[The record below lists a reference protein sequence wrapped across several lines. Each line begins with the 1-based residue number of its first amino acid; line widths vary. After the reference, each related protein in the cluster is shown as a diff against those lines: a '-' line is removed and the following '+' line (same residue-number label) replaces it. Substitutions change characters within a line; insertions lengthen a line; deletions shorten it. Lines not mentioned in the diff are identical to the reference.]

1 MKLYGHV
8 RIANPTRPIE
18 PKIFYILQAKERGL
32 TTYIKIRRPTKD
44 IEKRPWHTYHYAL
57 EVCYVIRTVAS
68 THSAVGGFYLYI
80 YAS

>member
-18 PKIFYILQAKERGL
+18 PKIFDILQAKERGL

-57 EVCYVIRTVAS
+57 EV
-68 THSAVGGFYLYI
+68 
-80 YAS
+80 

>member
-8 RIANPTRPIE
+8 RIAKTRPIE

-57 EVCYVIRTVAS
+57 EV
-68 THSAVGGFYLYI
+68 
-80 YAS
+80 